1 MLSGH
6 LHRQVGPT
14 ETEGES
20 GITTALTTAS
30 TGGAVYA
37 FALGS
42 KLRRDAQV
50 TLVTFDDGRPVG
62 LQIITLK
69 PGAIIEVGDYTE
81 LTLSDLPED
90 DNATSTTE

>member
-1 MLSGH
+1 D
-6 LHRQVGPT
+6 
-14 ETEGES
+14 
-20 GITTALTTAS
+20 GITTSLTTAS

-62 LQIITLK
+62 LQIVTLK

-81 LTLSDLPED
+81 LTLSDLPD
-90 DNATSTTE
+90 DDSATSTTE